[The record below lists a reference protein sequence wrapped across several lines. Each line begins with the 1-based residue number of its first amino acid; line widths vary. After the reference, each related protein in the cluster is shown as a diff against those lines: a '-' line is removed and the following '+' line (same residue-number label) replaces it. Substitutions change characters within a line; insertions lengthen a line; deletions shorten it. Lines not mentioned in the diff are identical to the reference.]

1 MIEMSFMIQ
10 TLQVFEVIDL
20 SNIFL
25 LMLCDDF
32 VNLA

>member
-25 LMLCDDF
+25 LTLCDDF